1 MKKIILFLC
10 YACST
15 SFEETMIYFNK
26 FNPKMKEL
34 TLSNQNKLTNTILN
48 ITDNIMSLEL
58 HFKLEANK
66 ENNTLDL
73 MGGRFRL
80 NINPLASIIGEF
92 LVPDN
97 TKGYT
102 NYQYDEQTLSHDKQI
117 NEITL
122 KATNLYLQTLIAQER
137 YKSQLKSFELMNQKY
152 ELHKNQQE
160 NINQYQFLKLKMERN
175 KMKLSLRNSLN
186 RKMEYETEFKQMFY
200 LKPGELTFPKKSIT
214 SRTSV
219 LTNRQRFIRYIKKNN
234 LDIKEYRM
242 KLNNNILYHKFS
254 KGVSN
259 LASIEIEIPSFFKQ
273 DGDGPS
279 AIITTNI
286 IKALKDYQDDEM
298 KYYLCLSQ
306 YKHHIL
312 NLEFLIKKH
321 YAIIDNSEKEIQEC
335 EEYLSDANEIKT
347 LFLDNY
353 KKLNELSIE
362 AYLDALSAITN
373 YESELLDS
381 RTKFF
386 TSYFKLLSLG
396 NMLTVR
402 HISPVL

>member
-34 TLSNQNKLTNTILN
+34 RLSNQNKLTNTMLDIAN
-48 ITDNIMSLEL
+48 NIMSFDLYFRLET
-58 HFKLEANK
+58 NK
-66 ENNTLDL
+66 QNNTLNLVKGKLTLRID
-73 MGGRFRL
+73 
-80 NINPLASIIGEF
+80 PLASIIGEF

-102 NYQYDEQTLSHDKQI
+102 NYQYDEKTLSHDKQI

-137 YKSQLKSFELMNQKY
+137 YKSQLKSFKLMNQKY

-200 LKPGELTFPKKSIT
+200 LTPGELTFPKKSIT

-219 LTNRQRFIRYIKKNN
+219 LTNRKSFIRYIKNNN

-242 KLNNNILYHKFS
+242 KLNNNILYHKFR
-254 KGVSN
+254 KGASN
-259 LASIEIEIPSFFKQ
+259 LASIEIDIPSFFYQ
-273 DGDGPS
+273 DSGGPS
-279 AIITTNI
+279 ASISTSIIQ
-286 IKALKDYQDDEM
+286 AVKDYQEDEM
-298 KYYLCLSQ
+298 KYYLCLSN

-321 YAIIDNSEKEIQEC
+321 YDIIDNSEKEIQEC